1 MKKKNLLLICVLSIV
16 IIFSIVFL
24 NKSDVKGIYDDSTGV
39 YTNRYLNFE
48 IATPPLLYIDK
59 EFSSQNR
66 KYGEVNLLRLK
77 NYLYDEQ
84 DINSKMDITCTA
96 TKLDD
101 EFEVYLRDTFNTEQN
116 KLDVKVTS
124 EEKREGQYITKEFSQ
139 NNWNYKMF
147 IREENGYALKIKIA
161 YTDKENKDA
170 YLGYINYFS
179 DIK

>member
-1 MKKKNLLLICVLSIV
+1 MKKKNLLLICILSIIIISV
-16 IIFSIVFL
+16 IAFL

-39 YTNRYLNFE
+39 YTNRYLNFK

-59 EFSSQNR
+59 EFSSQKR
-66 KYGEVNLLRLK
+66 EFGEVHLLRFK

-84 DINSKMDITCTA
+84 GINGKMDITCTA

-101 EFEVYLRDTFNTEQN
+101 EFKAYLRNTFNTEQN
-116 KLDVKVTS
+116 KLNVKVIS

-170 YLGYINYFS
+170 YLEYINYFS
-179 DIK
+179 EIK